1 MQVRRRRGL
10 QKGRGRRLSPAVFLL
25 LVLLGACLLLVFLN
39 GRVRPVLETVGT
51 SRAKAIANASIMRAI
66 DAELKENA
74 QDYTEL
80 VTLQKGEDGEISV
93 VTSNIVKI
101 NQLKARL
108 SERVQEHLTLDLIR
122 VSIPLGNLI
131 GGDIFSGRGPSIS
144 FKLLPY
150 GSVVVDVANE
160 FTSAGINQTLHR
172 IVLTVSAGLSIVL
185 PLSSVNATVQSGVV
199 VAETIIVGGVP
210 ERYATYGAGGTLAQT
225 DALLMMEED

>member
-101 NQLKARL
+101 NQLKARI
-108 SERVQEHLTLDLIR
+108 SERVQENLTLDLIR

-131 GGDIFSGRGPSIS
+131 GGDIF
-144 FKLLPY
+144 
-150 GSVVVDVANE
+150 
-160 FTSAGINQTLHR
+160 
-172 IVLTVSAGLSIVL
+172 
-185 PLSSVNATVQSGVV
+185 
-199 VAETIIVGGVP
+199 
-210 ERYATYGAGGTLAQT
+210 
-225 DALLMMEED
+225 

>member
-101 NQLKARL
+101 NQLKARI
-108 SERVQEHLTLDLIR
+108 SERVQENLTLDLIR

-225 DALLMMEED
+225 AALLMMEED

>member
-51 SRAKAIANASIMRAI
+51 SARQGHRQRLYHAGL

-101 NQLKARL
+101 NQLKARI
-108 SERVQEHLTLDLIR
+108 SERVQENLTASTSSGSR
-122 VSIPLGNLI
+122 FPL
-131 GGDIFSGRGPSIS
+131 
-144 FKLLPY
+144 
-150 GSVVVDVANE
+150 
-160 FTSAGINQTLHR
+160 
-172 IVLTVSAGLSIVL
+172 
-185 PLSSVNATVQSGVV
+185 AT
-199 VAETIIVGGVP
+199 
-210 ERYATYGAGGTLAQT
+210 
-225 DALLMMEED
+225 

>member
-101 NQLKARL
+101 NQLKARI
-108 SERVQEHLTLDLIR
+108 SERVQENLTLDLIR

-160 FTSAGINQTLHR
+160 FTSAGINQTLHSLYLRVTAQVR
-172 IVLTVSAGLSIVL
+172 IVLPSGTRELTAQTPVL
-185 PLSSVNATVQSGVV
+185 VCESVV
-199 VAETIIVGGVP
+199 VGKIPDVYLQGG
-210 ERYATYGAGGTLAQT
+210 GL
-225 DALLMMEED
+225 

>member
-101 NQLKARL
+101 NQLKARI
-108 SERVQEHLTLDLIR
+108 SERVQENLTLDLIR

-185 PLSSVNATVQSGVV
+185 PLSSVNATVQSGV
-199 VAETIIVGGVP
+199 
-210 ERYATYGAGGTLAQT
+210 TYSGCCASSVSSSRSSSSYR
-225 DALLMMEED
+225 

>member
-1 MQVRRRRGL
+1 MSKSTSSR
-10 QKGRGRRLSPAVFLL
+10 PASAS
-25 LVLLGACLLLVFLN
+25 AC
-39 GRVRPVLETVGT
+39 RKT
-51 SRAKAIANASIMRAI
+51 SRS
-66 DAELKENA
+66 
-74 QDYTEL
+74 
-80 VTLQKGEDGEISV
+80 
-93 VTSNIVKI
+93 TSSGS
-101 NQLKARL
+101 RF
-108 SERVQEHLTLDLIR
+108 
-122 VSIPLGNLI
+122 PLGNLI

>member
-1 MQVRRRRGL
+1 MLKRELVGAQLCLRKNV
-10 QKGRGRRLSPAVFLL
+10 LSLKHPAGVF
-25 LVLLGACLLLVFLN
+25 VA
-39 GRVRPVLETVGT
+39 
-51 SRAKAIANASIMRAI
+51 SANA
-66 DAELKENA
+66 
-74 QDYTEL
+74 
-80 VTLQKGEDGEISV
+80 
-93 VTSNIVKI
+93 
-101 NQLKARL
+101 
-108 SERVQEHLTLDLIR
+108 
-122 VSIPLGNLI
+122 NL
-131 GGDIFSGRGPSIS
+131 SGRGPSIS

>member
-101 NQLKARL
+101 NQLKARI
-108 SERVQEHLTLDLIR
+108 SERVQENLTLDLIR

-210 ERYATYGAGGTLAQT
+210 ERYATYGAGEALAQT